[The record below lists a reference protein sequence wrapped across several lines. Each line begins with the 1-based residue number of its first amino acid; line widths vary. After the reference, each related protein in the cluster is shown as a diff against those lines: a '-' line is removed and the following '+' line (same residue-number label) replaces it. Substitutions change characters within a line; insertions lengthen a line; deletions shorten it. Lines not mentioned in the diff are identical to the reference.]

1 MRRLIIFLLFA
12 VCLRGGDLL
21 NMNGVTIKKAAHWV
35 GSADSI
41 SYTPTIAKDVYT
53 KLTPGM
59 VEHEGDDI
67 TYAADTLTV
76 EAGHVGDFE
85 IQISVRFTAANAN
98 DAWQIKVYKNHVAMP
113 SSVGRFIIRSSG
125 SGLPDTRSY
134 FWYLQDLAIGD
145 DISFHMTN
153 LSASRDPTF
162 LDFKIYMKEM
172 LE

>member
-1 MRRLIIFLLFA
+1 MKKLIFIFFICASTALCKL
-12 VCLRGGDLL
+12 GGA
-21 NMNGVTIKKAAHWV
+21 NGVAISKAAHWV

-98 DAWQIKVYKNHVAMP
+98 DAWQIKVYKNHLAMD
-113 SSVGRFIIRSSG
+113 SSVGRFIIRSAG